1 MTDRHIDDLIQ
12 NLSWTKEKS
21 VQEEAVEE
29 LKSIS
34 DLDLTKLINLP
45 SNLKEYM
52 DNAAQI
58 LSTCT
63 FERVETVI
71 MELYRWLQD
80 LNWPGAIT
88 ILNLLSDFP
97 KEKTIQYFE
106 KAVTEAIEMNDESWL
121 DNLSYFT
128 RFSNY
133 SYEDFD
139 NKELFGIMKKHAD
152 FMWSST

>member
-1 MTDRHIDDLIQ
+1 MTDRQIDDLIQ

-21 VQEEAVEE
+21 IQEEAVEE

-34 DLDLTKLINLP
+34 DLDLKKLIDLP
-45 SNLKEYM
+45 PNFKEYM
-52 DNAAQI
+52 DNAARI

-63 FERVETVI
+63 FERVEAVI
-71 MELYRWLQD
+71 MDLYRWLQD
-80 LNWPGAIT
+80 LNWPGAMT
-88 ILNLLSDFP
+88 ILNLLISFP
-97 KEKTIQYFE
+97 KKKTIKYFE
-106 KAVTEAIEMNDESWL
+106 KAVLEAIEMNDESWL

-139 NKELFGIMKKHAD
+139 NKELYELMMKHAD
-152 FMWSST
+152 FMWSSN

>member
-12 NLSWTKEKS
+12 NLSWTEEKS

-34 DLDLTKLINLP
+34 NLDLTKLIDLP
-45 SNLKEYM
+45 PNFKEYM
-52 DNAAQI
+52 DNAARI

-71 MELYRWLQD
+71 MDLYRWLQD
-80 LNWPGAIT
+80 LNWPGAMK
-88 ILNLLSDFP
+88 ILNLLNDFP

-139 NKELFGIMKKHAD
+139 NKELYDLMMKHAD
-152 FMWSST
+152 FMWNSK